1 LHAAASTKKEAT
13 QGGESYLSWGLWR
26 AEDVRSVALEALAKV
41 TVVGVGCERKK
52 KMLQRREKG

>member
-13 QGGESYLSWGLWR
+13 QGGESCLSWGLWR
-26 AEDVRSVALEALAKV
+26 AEDVRPVALEALAEV

-52 KMLQRREKG
+52 KMLHRREKG